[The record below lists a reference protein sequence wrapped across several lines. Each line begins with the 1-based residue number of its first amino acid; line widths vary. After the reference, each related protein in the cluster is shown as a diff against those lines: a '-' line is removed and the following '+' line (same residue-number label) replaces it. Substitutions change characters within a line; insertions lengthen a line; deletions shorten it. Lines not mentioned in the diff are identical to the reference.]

1 MSSATPDGVRAEL
14 EGTKQDLENV
24 VDGTTPLQVVKVSG
38 IVNTATSAW
47 NVTGASNPGSADT
60 LMQGQLVAGARVTT
74 WTKTGFIQVQVT
86 DSAGNITDGQH
97 YIQIGTL
104 S

>member
-1 MSSATPDGVRAEL
+1 MSATPDSVRAEVDDAKASV
-14 EGTKQDLENV
+14 TAV
-24 VDGTTPLQVVKVSG
+24 VNGTTPLQVLKVSG
-38 IVNTATSAW
+38 IVNTATSGL
-47 NVTGASNPGSADT
+47 NVTGASTTDNADT

-74 WTKTGFIQVQVT
+74 FTKTGFIQVQVT
-86 DSAGNITDGQH
+86 DSAGNITSGQH